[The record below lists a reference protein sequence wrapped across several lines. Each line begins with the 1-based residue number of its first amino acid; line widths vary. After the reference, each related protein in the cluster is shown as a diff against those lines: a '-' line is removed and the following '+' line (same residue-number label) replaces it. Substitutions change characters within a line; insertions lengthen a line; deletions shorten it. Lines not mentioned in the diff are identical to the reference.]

1 MNEILGWIGNV
12 FFLWGVYA
20 LGKKDIKGFHSNI
33 IGNVLYAVQ
42 AILMNNMSLLILC
55 IGLVILNIKGILE
68 WGRQINY
75 TIETST
81 GKKEYETS

>member
-1 MNEILGWIGNV
+1 MHEILGWIGNV

-20 LGKKDIKGFHSNI
+20 LGKKDIKGFYSNI
-33 IGNVLYAVQ
+33 IGNVMYAIQ
-42 AILMNNMSLLILC
+42 SILMINISLLILC

-68 WGRQINY
+68 WGRQVNY

-81 GKKEYETS
+81 DKKEYETS